1 MEDTGSLERN
11 DKNINWKPH
20 YLMLMYFSE
29 KFFLID
35 LFVDFVCSFN
45 FTAVKIGLIVPMNMN
60 TLSKYII
67 YNFNQ

>member
-1 MEDTGSLERN
+1 
-11 DKNINWKPH
+11 
-20 YLMLMYFSE
+20 MLMYFSE